1 MDLKLEDRLNSV
13 RKAGD
18 ELKSLMAESEALILE
33 IEKIKKLQLSYDK
46 EYLTFK
52 EAEDEFIPKR
62 RLFYES
68 SAGLIARDFLY
79 EGKPCPVCGSLS
91 HPAP

>member
-33 IEKIKKLQLSYDK
+33 IEKLKTPVKL
-46 EYLTFK
+46 
-52 EAEDEFIPKR
+52 
-62 RLFYES
+62 
-68 SAGLIARDFLY
+68 
-79 EGKPCPVCGSLS
+79 
-91 HPAP
+91 